1 MKYQIGDE
9 IIVLHTNEE
18 GKVVDIMSEDMVMIE
33 VRGVRFPAYM
43 NQIDFPYFYRFSKK
57 KNVEEKK
64 PNKVFIEN
72 IPKEKPQP
80 NKIKVDEGVWLS
92 FIPKFAL
99 DVFNDEVVESL
110 KIYLINK
117 TNESFHFKYIHKLKE
132 EEVFVFEN
140 KILSFQDFYI
150 HDIDFATINDSPS
163 FNIDFS
169 LLIAVKQKAEH
180 FETSLKL
187 KPKQFFKRIEEMKE
201 KNEPTIT
208 YKLFDKYPD
217 RFFEETQ
224 FSINKLSAAG
234 FKVYEISKAKEYL
247 ATARS
252 VVDLHIEKLTNN
264 WKHLSNLEILS
275 IQLKEFEKWYDIAI
289 ANKQPSLIIIH
300 GVGKGKLKEE
310 IQEILKSKP
319 EVKSFINQYDAR
331 FGYGAT
337 EIFFK

>member
-43 NQIDFPYFYRFSKK
+43 NQIDFPYFYRFTKK
-57 KNVEEKK
+57 KNIDEKK

-72 IPKEKPQP
+72 ILKEKPQP

-99 DVFNDEVVESL
+99 DVFNDEVVKSL

-117 TNESFHFKYIHKLKE
+117 TSESFHFKYIHKLKE

-140 KILSFQDFYI
+140 QILSFQDFYI
-150 HDIDFATINDSPS
+150 HDIDFANVSDNPS

-169 LLIAVKQKAEH
+169 LLKSDKLKAEH

-217 RFFEETQ
+217 RVFEENP
-224 FSINKLSAAG
+224 FSINKLTSAG
-234 FKVYEISKAKEYL
+234 FKVYEISKAKQHL
-247 ATARS
+247 PAPRS
-252 VVDLHIEKLTNN
+252 VVDLHIEKIINDY
-264 WKHLSNLEILS
+264 KHLSNYEILS
-275 IQLKEFEKWYDIAI
+275 IQIKEFEKWYDIAI

-310 IQEILKSKP
+310 IHEILKSKP
-319 EVKSFINQYDAR
+319 EVKNFINQYDAR